1 MKSSENLCF
10 SDDFRGNRSELI
22 CLILEGKFGVDPLDE
37 VKKGKMS

>member
-1 MKSSENLCF
+1 MKSSENLYF